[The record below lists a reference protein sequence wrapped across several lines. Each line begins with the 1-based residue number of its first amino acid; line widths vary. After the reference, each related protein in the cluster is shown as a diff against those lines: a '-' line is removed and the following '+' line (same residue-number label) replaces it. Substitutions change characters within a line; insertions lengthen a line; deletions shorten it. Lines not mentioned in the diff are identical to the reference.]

1 MHRSNLAWESVGVS
15 VREVNHIFQQLTSI
29 CSYFHKSGLRSRE
42 LRKVADE
49 HGLKLLRLPK
59 TFEVRWTE
67 FTNDLLQA
75 VLHSLSALVKY
86 FATSTDKAAVGYH
99 RFLTDNNNIQT
110 LAFLADVLTVYS
122 RFQKKIQS
130 DDITIVDVSRYTQR
144 VKSKLLALKT
154 DALTA
159 GWVQMMESSVGILRR
174 DNIILETY
182 EHRQK
187 KEHHKYVTDR
197 RDFLAIRNE
206 VIDSLVEFVSQR
218 FQADEKLLSVVQPFV
233 QISKDADIVE
243 IHKLLCSDSDL
254 QSLSLEYDDLI
265 DDADNVPHMRKKT
278 LRDLVVTLSQSP
290 DYTNVTKALSR
301 LLAAKPHSAD
311 VERLISASNNLKSV
325 SRSTMKLNTE
335 NMYLF
340 IHYNMPVLTDWDPK
354 PAIIHWMNNKCRRV
368 RDRTKGR
375 QQSYFK
381 GVFAEA
387 QDKPDDTDAESE

>member
-1 MHRSNLAWESVGVS
+1 M
-15 VREVNHIFQQLTSI
+15 
-29 CSYFHKSGLRSRE
+29 
-42 LRKVADE
+42 
-49 HGLKLLRLPK
+49 
-59 TFEVRWTE
+59 
-67 FTNDLLQA
+67 
-75 VLHSLSALVKY
+75 
-86 FATSTDKAAVGYH
+86 
-99 RFLTDNNNIQT
+99 
-110 LAFLADVLTVYS
+110 
-122 RFQKKIQS
+122 
-130 DDITIVDVSRYTQR
+130 
-144 VKSKLLALKT
+144 
-154 DALTA
+154 
-159 GWVQMMESSVGILRR
+159 
-174 DNIILETY
+174 
-182 EHRQK
+182 
-187 KEHHKYVTDR
+187 
-197 RDFLAIRNE
+197 
-206 VIDSLVEFVSQR
+206 
-218 FQADEKLLSVVQPFV
+218 VQPFV